1 MMKLTRQK
9 IKDAKTFGILWYAK
23 NKHIIK
29 LSTQHILR
37 NNLFILDENHYYNI
51 LNNIEFIYDDNYKH
65 WAETDGETIWINTYK
80 PWTQSSLN
88 YTIIHECIHGLIKIG
103 GKHFTSEY
111 KEHLIMESIN
121 SNLV

>member
-1 MMKLTRQK
+1 MKLTRQK
-9 IKDAKTFGILWYAK
+9 IKDSKAFGILWYAK
-23 NKHIIK
+23 NKHRIK
-29 LSTQHILR
+29 SVAENILR
-37 NNLFILDENHYYNI
+37 TNLFILDANHYYTI

-80 PWTQSSLN
+80 TWTPSLLN
-88 YTIIHECIHGLIKIG
+88 YTIIHECIHSLIKIR

-111 KEHLIMESIN
+111 KEHLIMESID